1 MAWTDNLGNSQI
13 KALATQAVTDNVVS
27 YQEMLTLLDTAAS
40 GGITATDYDDLRAV
54 YTNCAALFA
63 SDYVKSI
70 SYSVIFTNPANAKW
84 WGGAQQVSD
93 VAPLGNMSAGMSEL
107 NADRLIGTWFLGT
120 NLPMPIV
127 GGDTANSQA
136 SSGVFDYATATG
148 PLFVAGA
155 APSDINQ
162 GQAGDCYLVAALGAI
177 AGVDPSIIVSAFID
191 NGNGTWGVRFYLGGT
206 PVYVTVNQSVPV
218 KTNGQVAVA
227 SNAPHSLTG
236 ESWVTLFEKAYVQLN
251 GQANIDNARNW
262 TGEESYQA
270 IEGGWANPIRQ
281 VANLGY
287 TYYSSYYTGIPD
299 AYKTAEHTSTNPL
312 TYKQTIIDALNQGAV
327 GWLGSFGNTTDP
339 GNGKRNLV
347 AGHAFMILDY
357 DAGTD
362 QFTIRNPWG
371 GSGSTYNIEFKAS
384 LGDFWNPSVKGIVA
398 VSDPAVAPPA
408 FGYSLGSSTTSST
421 PVTEG
426 QAVTFTVTRSGTGA
440 ASTVYVST
448 TPGTAGTGDF
458 AGVSKLAVNF
468 ADYETAKTVKIDTY
482 LDNLGEG
489 TESFK
494 LEVFKAATDAVG
506 VASADGHVKDAAV
519 TSYAYAIASSA
530 GSAASAV
537 AEGGPI
543 VFTVAR
549 SGTGS
554 ASTVYLGTVAGTADA
569 ADFQGLDKTALTFAA
584 YESIKTVTVTTL
596 QDSVSEG
603 TESFS
608 LALYENLA
616 TTTKSATA
624 SGFIKDAA
632 LPFYGYSVKSSAGS
646 AAEGVAEGGTV
657 IFTITR
663 SGSGS
668 KSEVFVATVPGSAG
682 NADYVALALQA
693 VTFTANQTVQSVTV
707 QTNEDWWLETD
718 EFFTLNLYLNATDA
732 FHASYGT
739 AFIKDKPKLDYNYT
753 ITSSA
758 GATPATEGTA
768 VTFTVTR
775 DGSGTA
781 STVYLGTTPG
791 TADGSDYQSLDKHAL
806 TFAAYETSKTV
817 TVSTFT
823 DSATEGTE
831 YFWLN
836 LYRNLSD
843 SSYSAYSSASIQ
855 DAVAAD
861 FSYIVSSSAPVGT
874 PVGEGGAVTFTITRS
889 GSGSASTV
897 YLSTSPGT
905 ADDSDYQPLDK
916 LALTFAAY
924 ETVKT
929 VTVGTH
935 TDGASEGVEYFWL
948 DLFETYGDSTYAAFG
963 SAYIDDAAASAYS
976 YTVSSS
982 APFEAPAGEGSAIT
996 FTVTRSGSG
1005 TASTIYVGTQAGT
1018 SSAGGGDYAGVSG
1031 VALHFAAYET
1041 TKTFT
1046 VSTYTDGLAE
1056 DTEYFWFNLYR
1067 SYADAVDFNWF
1078 AYASAYIADTE
1089 TAGYS
1094 YTIASSASSSTPVSE
1109 GGVVTFTITRS
1120 GSGSASTVYLST
1132 TPGTAGTSDYQS
1144 LDKLALTFAAGETTR
1159 TVTVGTYTD
1168 GVTEGT
1174 EYFWLDLFEN
1184 YSDSE
1189 YATYGEAH
1197 IADTAI
1203 AVYDYTVSSD
1213 ASFES
1218 PVGEGSAITF
1228 TITRSG
1234 TGTASTV
1241 YVSTQSGSAGDG
1253 DYQGLFAQAV
1263 TFGVHETSR
1272 TVTVA
1277 TYADGI
1283 AEGPEYL
1290 WFDLYRT
1297 YADALAVD
1305 WLDYTS
1311 AYIADAAVA
1320 SYSYSVVGGTTEGSP
1335 VAEGGTI
1342 TFTITRS
1349 GTGTASTIYVGTE
1362 AGTASGAA
1370 GDYLPIVGLA
1380 VDFAAHET
1388 TRTVT
1393 VATLADGLTEGSEFF
1408 WLNLY
1413 KGYADALALNWFDYA
1428 EAHIADAAVATY
1440 DYAVTGTAPFQSPV
1454 VEGGVITFTITRSG
1468 TGSASTVWVGTEAG
1482 TAYADGGD
1490 YAGIVSIP
1498 VTFAAHETS
1507 KTVTVETFA
1516 DGLSEGPEFFWLNLY
1531 RSYADGLDFN
1541 WFDFAE
1547 AHIADA
1553 VPGIAASS
1561 IDDPSGSD
1569 IPPLG
1574 HHGELPEVF
1583 VTSFPGHTSGAFAND
1598 YAFAAVTTGGSAV
1611 SWGNAQNGGD
1621 SSAVAGQLHDVAGIA
1636 SNAFAFAALRRDGSV
1651 VTWGNPNLGGDSAA
1665 VAGALDGKVDVVGL
1679 YSTATAFAALKG
1691 DGSVVTWGEPGNGG
1705 DSAAVAGK
1713 LNGGVDVTEIF
1724 STQSAFAAVRAD
1736 GSVTTWG
1743 FAAQGGDSSAV
1754 ASALDGTIDVTDI
1767 AATGSAFAALR
1778 VDGSVVTWGNAND
1791 GGDSGAVGA
1800 ALNGTVNVLGI
1811 AATTSAFAAIRTDGS
1826 VITWGDPNNG
1836 GNSSLVAASL
1846 GGAIDVF
1853 AITSTNTAFA
1863 ALRTDG
1869 SVVAWGDA
1877 GSGGSSASVAAQ
1889 LDGSVAVTRLYATSS
1904 AFAALRADGSVV
1916 TWGHGPYGGDHGAVA
1931 GQLTGVVDIAA
1942 TEHAFAALRADGS
1955 VVTWGGFLGGGN
1967 DGDVQARLDG
1977 TIDVVKLHATGFAFA
1992 ALRADGSVVTWG
2004 DPQFGGNSSGVAA
2017 QLTSVAQLSNGGV
2030 EAEAIVSVAA
2040 ITAGQPEGNSG
2051 TTAFTFIVTLTGDA
2065 SMARSVSWAVAGTG
2079 ASPAEA
2085 ADFAGGVLPSGS
2097 LSFAANQTSQ
2107 LITVN
2112 VTGDLTAEPNE
2123 GFVVTLSS
2131 PSPGLVIGSGAATAI
2146 IQSDDMAVVAHDDA
2160 YIVLQGRPLSAAPSV
2175 LANDD
2180 GATAASLQGGPANGT
2195 LQLSG
2200 NGSVGYTPTG
2210 NFAGIDLF
2218 TYQAGNGTSSDDGQ
2232 ARVYVVPVLG
2242 GATTT
2247 LDLLRLNAEQ
2257 QIAAT
2262 YVAFFGR
2269 AADAAGFE
2277 FWVAEF
2283 NLGLP
2288 TQGPAVLFANIAS
2301 SFGIGNEAKAL
2312 YPFLAN
2318 PIGASDAQIGAFLD
2332 SVYGNLFNRQ
2342 SDTAGLAYWT
2352 SQIKATL
2359 QAGQFVGSV
2368 LINIMSGA
2376 QDSAA
2381 GKDITTLMG
2390 KVAVGLEYVRE
2401 QQSHHT
2407 VWAGASD
2414 VAAATALLD
2423 PVGDDP
2429 LSVLVGIRNA
2439 ELLIAGHV

>member
-13 KALATQAVTDNVVS
+13 KALATQAVTDNAVS

-162 GQAGDCYLVAALGAI
+162 GQAGDCYLVAALGSI

-191 NGNGTWGVRFYLGGT
+191 NGNGTWGVRFYLNGA

-218 KTNGQVAVA
+218 NGNGLVAVA
-227 SNAPHSLTG
+227 SNAPHSLAG

-299 AYKTAEHTSTNPL
+299 AYKTAEHTSTNPF

-357 DAGTD
+357 DAATD

-384 LGDFWNPSVKGIVA
+384 LGDFWNSTVKGIVA
-398 VSDPAVAPPA
+398 VSDPAAAPPA
-408 FGYSLGSSTTSST
+408 FGYALSSSTTSAT

-448 TPGTAGTGDF
+448 TPGSAGTGDF
-458 AGVSKLAVNF
+458 AGVSKVAVSF

-482 LDNLGEG
+482 IDNLGEG
-489 TESFK
+489 TEAFK
-494 LEVFKAATDAVG
+494 LEVFKAVTDAVG
-506 VASADGHVKDAAV
+506 IAGADGHVKDAPVAP
-519 TSYAYAIASSA
+519 YAYAIASSA
-530 GSAASAV
+530 GSAANAV
-537 AEGGPI
+537 AEGEQI

-603 TESFS
+603 IESFS
-608 LALYENLA
+608 LALYENLS

-624 SGFIKDAA
+624 SSFIKDAA

-646 AAEGVAEGGTV
+646 AAEGVAEGGAV

-668 KSEVFVATVPGSAG
+668 KSEVFVATAPGSAG
-682 NADYVALALQA
+682 NADYAALALQA
-693 VTFTANQTVQSVTV
+693 ITFTANQTVQTVTV
-707 QTNEDWWLETD
+707 QTNEDWWLETV

-753 ITSSA
+753 ISSSA
-758 GATPATEGTA
+758 EATPAPEGTV

-843 SSYSAYSSASIQ
+843 SSYSAYSTASIE
-855 DAVAAD
+855 DAVVAD
-861 FSYIVSSSAPVGT
+861 YSYSVTSSATVGE
-874 PVGEGGAVTFTITRS
+874 PVGEGGTVTFTITRS
-889 GSGSASTV
+889 GSGTASTV
-897 YLSTSPGT
+897 YLGTTPGT

-929 VTVGTH
+929 VTVGTY
-935 TDGASEGVEYFWL
+935 TDGISEGVEYFWL
-948 DLFETYGDSTYAAFG
+948 DLFKTYGDSTYAAFG
-963 SAYIDDAAASAYS
+963 SAYVDDAAAATYS

-982 APFEAPAGEGSAIT
+982 APFEAPEGEGGAIT

-1005 TASTIYVGTQAGT
+1005 TASTVYVGTQAGT
-1018 SSAGGGDYAGVSG
+1018 ASAGSGDYAGVSG
-1031 VALHFAAYET
+1031 VALHFAAHET
-1041 TKTFT
+1041 TRTFT
-1046 VSTYTDGLAE
+1046 VGTYTDGLAE
-1056 DTEYFWFNLYR
+1056 STEYFWLNLYR
-1067 SYADAVDFNWF
+1067 SHADAVDFNWF
-1078 AYASAYIADTE
+1078 AYASAYIAD
-1089 TAGYS
+1089 AAVANYS
-1094 YTIASSASSSTPVSE
+1094 YAVTSSAPSFAPTGE
-1109 GGVVTFTITRS
+1109 GGSVTFTIART
-1120 GSGSASTVYLST
+1120 GTGGASTVYLST
-1132 TPGTAGTSDYQS
+1132 TPGTAGASDYQS
-1144 LDKLALTFAAGETTR
+1144 LDRLALTFAAGETTK
-1159 TVTVGTYTD
+1159 TVTVGIYTD
-1168 GVTEGT
+1168 GVAEGP

-1184 YSDSE
+1184 YGDSE

-1197 IADTAI
+1197 IADTVV
-1203 AVYDYTVSSD
+1203 AVYDYSVSSD

-1218 PVGEGSAITF
+1218 PAGEGGTITF

-1234 TGTASTV
+1234 TGTPSTV
-1241 YVSTQSGSAGDG
+1241 YVSTPNGSAGDG
-1253 DYQGLFAQAV
+1253 DYQGLFGHAV
-1263 TFGVHETSR
+1263 AFAAHETSR

-1283 AEGPEYL
+1283 AEGPEYFWL
-1290 WFDLYRT
+1290 DLYRT
-1297 YADALAVD
+1297 YADALALD
-1305 WLDYTS
+1305 WFDYAE
-1311 AYIADAAVA
+1311 AYIADAA
-1320 SYSYSVVGGTTEGSP
+1320 G
-1335 VAEGGTI
+1335 
-1342 TFTITRS
+1342 
-1349 GTGTASTIYVGTE
+1349 
-1362 AGTASGAA
+1362 
-1370 GDYLPIVGLA
+1370 
-1380 VDFAAHET
+1380 
-1388 TRTVT
+1388 
-1393 VATLADGLTEGSEFF
+1393 
-1408 WLNLY
+1408 
-1413 KGYADALALNWFDYA
+1413 
-1428 EAHIADAAVATY
+1428 ATY
-1440 DYAVTGTAPFQSPV
+1440 DYAVTGTAPFHSPV
-1454 VEGGVITFTITRSG
+1454 VEGGAITFTITRSG
-1468 TGSASTVWVGTEAG
+1468 TGSVSTVWVGTEAG
-1482 TAYADGGD
+1482 TASAGGGD
-1490 YAGIVSIP
+1490 YVGIGSMA

-1507 KTVTVETFA
+1507 RTVTVGTFA
-1516 DGLSEGPEFFWLNLY
+1516 DGLSEGTEFFWLNLY
-1531 RSYADGLDFN
+1531 KTQADALAFD

-1547 AHIADA
+1547 AYIDDA
-1553 VPGIAASS
+1553 VPGIAASG
-1561 IDDPSGSD
+1561 IDPPGSD

-1574 HHGELPEVF
+1574 HHGGLSEVF
-1583 VTSFPGHTSGAFAND
+1583 VTSFPGHASGAFAND
-1598 YAFAAVTTGGSAV
+1598 YAFAAVTTGGSVV
-1611 SWGNAQNGGD
+1611 SWGNVQNGGD

-1651 VTWGNPNLGGDSAA
+1651 VTWGNPNLGGSSAA

-1679 YSTATAFAALKG
+1679 YSTATAFAAVKG
-1691 DGSVVTWGEPGNGG
+1691 DGSVVTWGEPANGG
-1705 DSAAVAGK
+1705 DSAAVASK
-1713 LNGGVDVTEIF
+1713 LNGGTDVTEIF

-1754 ASALDGTIDVTDI
+1754 APALDGTIDVADI

-1791 GGDSGAVGA
+1791 GGDSGAVAA

-1889 LDGSVAVTRLYATSS
+1889 LDGSIAVTRLYATSS

-1916 TWGHGPYGGDHGAVA
+1916 TWGHGPYGADHGAVA

-1977 TIDVVKLHATGFAFA
+1977 TIDVVKLHATSFAFA

-2051 TTAFTFIVTLTGDA
+2051 TTAFTFTVTLTGDA

-2112 VTGDLTAEPNE
+2112 VTGDLSAEPNE

-2131 PSPGLVIGSGAATAI
+2131 PSQGLVIGSGAATAI

-2160 YIVLQGRPLSAAPSV
+2160 YVVLQGRLLSAAPSV

-2288 TQGPAVLFANIAS
+2288 TQGPAALFANIAS

-2318 PIGASDAQIGAFLD
+2318 PIGASDGQIGAFLD

-2439 ELLIAGHV
+2439 ELLIAGHA

>member
-1 MAWTDNLGNSQI
+1 MAWTDNLGDSQI

-54 YTNCAALFA
+54 YTNCTALFA

-120 NLPMPIV
+120 NLPMPVV

-236 ESWVTLFEKAYVQLN
+236 ESWVTLFEKAYIQLN
-251 GQANIDNARNW
+251 GQANINNARTW

-270 IEGGWANPIRQ
+270 LEGGWANPIRE

-299 AYKTAEHTSTNPL
+299 AYKTAEHTSTNPF

-357 DAGTD
+357 DSATD

-384 LGDFWNPSVKGIVA
+384 LGDFWNSTVKGIVA
-398 VSDPAVAPPA
+398 VSDPAAAPPA
-408 FGYSLGSSTTSST
+408 FGYALSSSTTSTT
-421 PVTEG
+421 PITEG

-458 AGVSKLAVNF
+458 AGVGKLAVNF

-482 LDNLGEG
+482 IDNLGEG

-494 LEVFKAATDAVG
+494 MEVFKAATDAVG
-506 VASADGHVKDAAV
+506 VASADGHVKDAPV

-537 AEGGPI
+537 AEGGQI

-554 ASTVYLGTVAGTADA
+554 ASTVYLGTVAGSADA
-569 ADFQGLDKTALTFAA
+569 ADYQGLDKTALTFAA
-584 YESIKTVTVTTL
+584 YESIKTVTVSTL

-603 TESFS
+603 AESFTLS
-608 LALYENLA
+608 LYENLA

-624 SGFIKDAA
+624 NGFIKDAA
-632 LPFYGYSVKSSAGS
+632 LPFYGYSVKSSAGN
-646 AAEGVAEGGTV
+646 AAEGVAEGGAVT
-657 IFTITR
+657 FTITR

-668 KSEVFVATVPGSAG
+668 KSEVFVATAPGSAG
-682 NADYVALALQA
+682 NADYAALALQA
-693 VTFTANQTVQSVTV
+693 ITFTANQTVQTVTV

-753 ITSSA
+753 ITNSA
-758 GATPATEGTA
+758 GATPAPEGTV

-823 DSATEGTE
+823 DSATEGIE

-861 FSYIVSSSAPVGT
+861 FSYIVSSSAAVDT

-905 ADDSDYQPLDK
+905 ADDSDYQPLEK

-929 VTVGTH
+929 VTVGTY
-935 TDGASEGVEYFWL
+935 TDGISEGVEYFWL
-948 DLFETYGDSTYAAFG
+948 DLFKTYGDSTYAAFG
-963 SAYIDDAAASAYS
+963 SAYVDDAAAATYS
-976 YTVSSS
+976 YTVGSS
-982 APFEAPAGEGSAIT
+982 APFEAPAGEGGAIT
-996 FTVTRSGSG
+996 FTVTRNGSG
-1005 TASTIYVGTQAGT
+1005 TASTVYVGTQAGT
-1018 SSAGGGDYAGVSG
+1018 ASAGGGDYAGVSG
-1031 VALHFAAYET
+1031 IALHFAAYET

-1046 VSTYTDGLAE
+1046 VGTYTDGLAE
-1056 DTEYFWFNLYR
+1056 STEYFWLNLYR

-1078 AYASAYIADTE
+1078 AYASAYIAD
-1089 TAGYS
+1089 AAVANYS
-1094 YTIASSASSSTPVSE
+1094 YAVTSSAPSFAPVGE
-1109 GGVVTFTITRS
+1109 GGSITFTIARS
-1120 GSGSASTVYLST
+1120 GIGGASTVYLST
-1132 TPGTAGTSDYQS
+1132 APGTAGASDYQS
-1144 LDKLALTFAAGETTR
+1144 LDRLALTFAAGETTK

-1168 GVTEGT
+1168 GVAEGP

-1197 IADTAI
+1197 IADTVVAT
-1203 AVYDYTVSSD
+1203 YDYSVSSD

-1218 PVGEGSAITF
+1218 PVGEGGTITF
-1228 TITRSG
+1228 TIARSG

-1241 YVSTQSGSAGDG
+1241 YVSTPNGSAGDG
-1253 DYQGLFAQAV
+1253 DYQGLLAHAV
-1263 TFGVHETSR
+1263 TFAAHETSR

-1277 TYADGI
+1277 TYTDGI
-1283 AEGPEYL
+1283 AEGEEYF

-1297 YADALAVD
+1297 YADAIAVD

-1311 AYIADAAVA
+1311 AYIADTAVA
-1320 SYSYSVVGGTTEGSP
+1320 GYSYSVVGNATADSP
-1335 VAEGGTI
+1335 VGEGGSI

-1349 GTGTASTIYVGTE
+1349 GSGTASTIYVGTE
-1362 AGTASGAA
+1362 AGTASSTA
-1370 GDYLPIVGLA
+1370 GDYLPIVSLA

-1393 VATLADGLTEGSEFF
+1393 VATLADGLVEGNEFF

-1413 KGYADALALNWFDYA
+1413 KSHADAQTFDWFDYA
-1428 EAHIADAAVATY
+1428 EAHIADATVATY
-1440 DYAVTGTAPFQSPV
+1440 EYTVSTNAPVEAPV
-1454 VEGGVITFTITRSG
+1454 VEGGAITFTITRSG
-1468 TGSASTVWVGTEAG
+1468 SGSTSTVWAGTEAG
-1482 TAYADGGD
+1482 TASSGGGD
-1490 YAGIVSIP
+1490 YAGIVSMA

-1507 KTVTVETFA
+1507 KTVTVGTFA
-1516 DGLSEGPEFFWLNLY
+1516 DGLSEGSEFFWLNLY
-1531 RSYADGLDFN
+1531 ASHADALAFD

-1547 AHIADA
+1547 GYIVDA
-1553 VPGIAASS
+1553 APAIAASGVE
-1561 IDDPSGSD
+1561 PSGDD

-1574 HHGELPEVF
+1574 HHGGLSEVF
-1583 VTSFPGHTSGAFAND
+1583 VTSFPGHASGAFAND
-1598 YAFAAVTTGGSAV
+1598 YAFAAVTTAGSVV
-1611 SWGNAQNGGD
+1611 SWGNVQNGGD

-1651 VTWGNPNLGGDSAA
+1651 VTWGNPNLGGSSAA

-1679 YSTATAFAALKG
+1679 YSTATAFAAVKG

-1705 DSAAVAGK
+1705 DSAPVASK
-1713 LNGGVDVTEIF
+1713 LNGGIDVTEIF

-1736 GSVTTWG
+1736 GSVTAWG
-1743 FAAQGGDSSAV
+1743 FAAQGGDSSTV
-1754 ASALDGTIDVTDI
+1754 TPALDGTIDVTDI

-1791 GGDSGAVGA
+1791 GGDSGAVAA
-1800 ALNGTVNVLGI
+1800 ALNGAVNVLGI

-1916 TWGHGPYGGDHGAVA
+1916 TWGHGPYGGDHGAVS

-1977 TIDVVKLHATGFAFA
+1977 TIDVVKLHATSFAFA

-2017 QLTSVAQLSNGGV
+2017 QLTSVAQLSHGAV
-2030 EAEAIVSVAA
+2030 EADAIVSVAA
-2040 ITAGQPEGNSG
+2040 TSAGQPEGNSG
-2051 TTAFTFIVTLTGDA
+2051 TTAFTFIVTLTGDT
-2065 SMARSVSWAVAGTG
+2065 SMARSVSWAVAGSG

-2085 ADFAGGVLPSGS
+2085 ADFTAGVLPSGS
-2097 LSFAANQTSQ
+2097 LSFAAGQTSQ

-2123 GFVVTLSS
+2123 GFVVTLSE
-2131 PSPGLVIGSGAATAI
+2131 PSQGLVIGSGVATAT

-2160 YIVLQGRPLSAAPSV
+2160 YIVLQGRSLSVAPSV

-2180 GATAASLQGGPANGT
+2180 GATAATLLSGAAHGT

-2200 NGSVGYTPTG
+2200 NGSVGYAPTG

-2257 QIAAT
+2257 QIAST

-2283 NLGLP
+2283 NLGLA
-2288 TQGPAVLFANIAS
+2288 TQGPAALFANIAS
-2301 SFGIGNEAKAL
+2301 SFGIGSEARAL
-2312 YPFLAN
+2312 YPFLGN
-2318 PIGASDAQIGAFLD
+2318 PSRASDAQIGAFLD

-2376 QDSAA
+2376 QDTAA

-2407 VWAGASD
+2407 AWAGASD

-2423 PVGDDP
+2423 PVGEDP

-2439 ELLIAGHV
+2439 ELLIAGHA